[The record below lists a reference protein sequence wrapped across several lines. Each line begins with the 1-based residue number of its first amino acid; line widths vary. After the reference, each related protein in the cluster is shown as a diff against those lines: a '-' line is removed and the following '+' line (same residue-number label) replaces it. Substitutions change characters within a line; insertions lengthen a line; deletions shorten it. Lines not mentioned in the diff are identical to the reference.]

1 MQQICHRCR
10 DRIIFW
16 LKTYNHLSNDEG
28 PGNGRGVSMP
38 GPCEHFIQRRR
49 SFERKVERTRQMRCH
64 RGMKPRYRRC
74 LSVREIVQARCALA
88 ITALVFPVDPFHII
102 ILKFNR
108 RTDSIT
114 LPGSS
119 RTRPSLG
126 WGFRRDRRSAETS
139 LQLEVTGNYRFAGPK
154 PFSRGLSCRKS

>member
-10 DRIIFW
+10 ARIIFW
-16 LKTYNHLSNDEG
+16 LKTYNHLSNDED
-28 PGNGRGVSMP
+28 PGYGRGVSMP

-49 SFERKVERTRQMRCH
+49 SIERKVEQTRQMRCH

-74 LSVREIVQARCALA
+74 LSVREIVQAWCAPA
-88 ITALVFPVDPFHII
+88 ITVLAFPVDPLHIF
-102 ILKFNR
+102 ILKFNC

-126 WGFRRDRRSAETS
+126 GGSEET
-139 LQLEVTGNYRFAGPK
+139 GAA
-154 PFSRGLSCRKS
+154 RKHHCNLK